1 MAKVKK
7 ERKPLSKGAK
17 LAIFLPLSALI
28 LVFVLN
34 IIILPLTGE
43 YGRTSCRAN
52 DDTNQYIA
60 GEGMTMLS
68 AHRAGGG
75 VEPEETLAAFKKCM
89 ENDGAYKVDIVEFDL
104 HLTKDE
110 HLVLMHDHE
119 IDRTSNGPEV
129 FGKKKLK
136 VQDLTLAE
144 LKTLNFG
151 YHFERT
157 ETIDGKE
164 VTTAPYKDLQTQE
177 EIEAAN
183 VGILT
188 LDAILTYLEDVRP
201 DGDLNYVIEIKDKG
215 KVGKDSMDLLYQTM
229 EKFNITDRVIVGTF
243 NGDITKYMDK
253 EYKGKKGTVKR
264 SAGILEVLN
273 FYFAFLWGVK
283 QDPANLGYRVL
294 QIPVG
299 LTTGF
304 YDFTTKAFIDY
315 AHSLGIAVQYWTIN
329 DEDMMER
336 LIKNGADTVMTDNPD
351 VCYRI
356 LDELD
361 KVWYKKAA

>member
-1 MAKVKK
+1 MAREKK
-7 ERKPLSKGAK
+7 QRKPLSKGAK

-34 IIILPLTGE
+34 IVILPLTGA
-43 YGRTSCRAN
+43 GARTDCKAN
-52 DDTNQYIA
+52 DGKNQYIA

-75 VEPEETLAAFKKCM
+75 VEPEETLAAFMQCM
-89 ENDGAYKVDIVEFDL
+89 ENKAGYKVDIVEFDV
-104 HLTKDE
+104 HLTKDG

-119 IDRTSNGPEV
+119 IDRTSNGEDV
-129 FGKKKLK
+129 YGSGKT
-136 VQDLTLAE
+136 VQDLTLKE
-144 LKTLNFG
+144 LEKLNFG
-151 YHFERT
+151 YDFQDK
-157 ETIDGKE
+157 DGNY
-164 VTTAPYKDLQTQE
+164 PYRDLKTPE
-177 EIEAAN
+177 EIKEAN

-201 DGDLNYVIEIKDKG
+201 NQDLNYVIEIKDKG
-215 KVGKDSMDLLYQTM
+215 EVGRKSMDLLYQAM
-229 EKFNITDRVIVGTF
+229 VDHGIKDRVIVGTF

-253 EYKGKKGTVKR
+253 EYKGEIKR